1 MSLTKLK
8 NAATVLHKSFSFFF
22 PLNIIF
28 SFIRSV
34 LLDQHLN
41 EEVIEREREK
51 EREKERERERE
62 GERDNKEKSSLV

>member
-41 EEVIEREREK
+41 EEVIERGR
-51 EREKERERERE
+51 ERERGREGGRE